1 MMITDDS
8 FPSLAGHFLIA
19 MPLMSDPHF
28 ADSVVYLLTHDEQG
42 ALGIIINRPSGLTL
56 SDVLEQLQPDKSVL
70 AESDNQDVF
79 VGGPVQ
85 SELGFV
91 LHNNGP
97 HYQGTMNFGA
107 LSLTSSQD
115 ALSAIA
121 QGNGPAHSL
130 IALGHAGWGAGQLE
144 DELRDNGW
152 LSCKA
157 DTNIIFNIPIEERR
171 SAAAALLG
179 VDLER
184 LSHQVGH
191 A

>member
-1 MMITDDS
+1 MTAS

-19 MPLMSDPHF
+19 MPLMNDPHF
-28 ADSVVYLLTHDEQG
+28 AQSVVYLLTHDEQG

-56 SDVLEQLQPDKSVL
+56 TDVLEQLQPDNPAL
-70 AESDNQDVF
+70 IDTDNQDVF
-79 VGGPVQ
+79 LGGPVQ

-97 HYQGTMNFGA
+97 QYQGTMNFGA

-121 QGNGPAHSL
+121 QGKGPAQNL

-144 DELRDNGW
+144 DELRDNAW
-152 LSCKA
+152 LSCSA
-157 DTNIIFNIPIEERR
+157 DTQIIFNTPIEERR

-179 VDLER
+179 VDLDR
-184 LSHQVGH
+184 LSHQVGN

>member
-1 MMITDDS
+1 MTTS

-19 MPLMSDPHF
+19 MPLMRDPHF
-28 ADSVVYLLTHDEQG
+28 AESVVYILTHDTEG

-56 SDVLEQLQPDKSVL
+56 ADVLEQLQPTQGKL
-70 AESDNQDVF
+70 SDSDDQDVF
-79 VGGPVQ
+79 FGGPVQ

-91 LHNNGP
+91 LHNSGP
-97 HYQGTMNFGA
+97 QFQGTMTFGSV
-107 LSLTSSQD
+107 SLTSSQD
-115 ALSAIA
+115 ALAAIA
-121 QGNGPAHSL
+121 QGQGPEQNL
-130 IALGHAGWGAGQLE
+130 IILGHAGWGAGQLE
-144 DELRDNGW
+144 EELRDNAW
-152 LSCKA
+152 LSCPA
-157 DTNIIFNIPIEERR
+157 DLQVIFNTPVEQRR

>member
-1 MMITDDS
+1 MTAT

-19 MPLMSDPHF
+19 MPQMSDPHF
-28 ADSVVYLLTHDEQG
+28 TESVVYLLTHDEQG
-42 ALGIIINRPSGLTL
+42 ALGIVINRPSGLTL
-56 SDVLEQLQPDKSVL
+56 TDVLEQLQPEKAALSDT
-70 AESDNQDVF
+70 DNQDVF
-79 VGGPVQ
+79 LGGPVQ

-97 HYQGTMNFGA
+97 HYQGTMNFGL

-115 ALSAIA
+115 ALAAIA
-121 QGNGPAHSL
+121 QGTGPEQSL
-130 IALGHAGWGAGQLE
+130 IALGHSGWGAGQLE
-144 DELRDNGW
+144 DELRDNAW
-152 LSCKA
+152 LSCPA
-157 DTNIIFNIPIEERR
+157 DANIIFTTPIEQRR

>member
-1 MMITDDS
+1 MTAT

-19 MPLMSDPHF
+19 MPLMTDPNF

-42 ALGIIINRPSGLTL
+42 SLGVIINRPSGLTL
-56 SDVLEQLQPDKSVL
+56 ADVLEQLQPENL
-70 AESDNQDVF
+70 GLNESGKQDVF

-91 LHNNGP
+91 LHNSGP
-97 HYQGTMNFGA
+97 QFQGTMNFGA

-121 QGNGPAHSL
+121 HDQGPAQHL
-130 IALGHAGWGAGQLE
+130 IILGHAGWGAGQLE
-144 DELRDNGW
+144 AELRDNAW
-152 LSCKA
+152 LSCPA
-157 DTNIIFNIPIEERR
+157 DLEIIFNTPIEQRR
-171 SAAAALLG
+171 KAAAALLG

>member
-1 MMITDDS
+1 MTAT

-19 MPLMSDPHF
+19 MPLMSDPQF
-28 ADSVVYLLTHDEQG
+28 AQSVVYLLTHDEQG

-56 SDVLEQLQPDKSVL
+56 ADVLEQLQPENTAL
-70 AESDNQDVF
+70 NESDNQDVF
-79 VGGPVQ
+79 IGGPVQ

-91 LHNNGP
+91 LHNKGP
-97 HYQGTMNFGA
+97 QYQGTMNFGT

-121 QGNGPAHSL
+121 QGNGPTHSL

-144 DELRDNGW
+144 DELRDNAW
-152 LSCKA
+152 LSCSA
-157 DTNIIFNIPIEERR
+157 DPSIIFNTPIEERR
-171 SAAAALLG
+171 NAAAALLG

>member
-1 MMITDDS
+1 MTAI

-19 MPLMSDPHF
+19 MPLMSDSNF
-28 ADSVVYLLTHDEQG
+28 AESVVYLLTHDEQG
-42 ALGIIINRPSGLTL
+42 SLGIIINRPSGLTL
-56 SDVLEQLQPDKSVL
+56 ADVLEQLQPENVGLSDN
-70 AESDNQDVF
+70 DNQDVF

-91 LHNNGP
+91 LHNTGP
-97 HYQGTMNFGA
+97 QFQGTMNFGT

-121 QGNGPAHSL
+121 TGNGPAQSL

-144 DELRDNGW
+144 EELRDNAW
-152 LSCKA
+152 LSCPA
-157 DTNIIFNIPIEERR
+157 NPDIIFNTPIEQRR